1 MSNLKEAANEE
12 RKSEQQQQQQQG
24 KSVLIKI
31 CCES

>member
-1 MSNLKEAANEE
+1 MSNLKEAANEV